1 MNQRAL
7 ELAAALRDHLAALGP
22 GVRSVSAD
30 ESLSWLFVRIGTA
43 TDDILRRV
51 ADDLGLAQARTA
63 RKGRVWWR
71 EAVSKAD
78 GVVVVAAGPHHSIE
92 EKP

>member
-1 MNQRAL
+1 MNQRAVA
-7 ELAAALRDHLAALGP
+7 LAAALREQLSALGP

-30 ESLSWLFVRIGTA
+30 ETLSWLFVRIGTA
-43 TDDILRRV
+43 TEEILRRV

-78 GVVVVAAGPHHSIE
+78 GVVVIAAGPHHGIE
-92 EKP
+92 ERP